1 MVSLDCVIFLS
12 EHISDNV
19 LASAMAAIFGQGGMA
34 CLKDTAPPW
43 SKKAMM
49 FWQGL

>member
-1 MVSLDCVIFLS
+1 MVSLDYFVFLS
-12 EHISDNV
+12 EHISDNL
-19 LASAMAAIFGQGGMA
+19 LASAMAAIFGQSDMA
-34 CLKDTAPPW
+34 CLKYTALPW